1 MYRSFAE
8 RICALLLVIS
18 CLASVAHCAAAQGTV
33 AQPGTISGT
42 VRDAQGKPVTGA
54 SVSLQ
59 KNGTDEATVTTHTD
73 GAFIFRPRSVGPYVV
88 SAEKSGG
95 GTSSTAFTISRDEQK
110 IINLTL
116 PRAPLEAANIAS
128 TEIQLSDQPN
138 FTVAGITDPS
148 AAGGHGSDASLR
160 TSESLAK
167 DTASLKSDHNNLAAT
182 SAEDLSRARD
192 NLRTKLQTANTGEN
206 HRRLGDIYEKLND
219 PLNAVREY
227 ETAARLDPGEQN
239 YFSWGAELLL
249 HHAVQPA
256 LEVFSKG
263 SAAHP
268 KSARM
273 LAGLGAAQYASGSN
287 DRAARSFCEAS
298 DLDPENATPY
308 LFLGKLE
315 KALPDAPACAEPRLA
330 RFAAQQPQNPM
341 ASYYYAIALL
351 KPQSGATEPTRSQ
364 KAEELLKKSLAADPS
379 NADAHLQLG
388 ILFSTRKDEAAA
400 IAAFQKALQLNPDLA
415 EAHYR
420 LGRALKQTGD
430 DAGAQEE
437 FQAYRDTQ
445 KKDAAEFERQRRELQ
460 QFVIVLKDQPTSH

>member
-1 MYRSFAE
+1 MHPSFAK
-8 RICALLLVIS
+8 RGYARLLIMLIF
-18 CLASVAHCAAAQGTV
+18 ASVPSAAQTV
-33 AQPGTISGT
+33 AVKPATISGT
-42 VRDAQGKPVTGA
+42 VRNLQGAPVTAA
-54 SVSLQ
+54 SVSLL
-59 KNGTDEATVTTHTD
+59 KNGRDEASLTTKPD
-73 GAFIFRPRSVGPYVV
+73 GTFAFKPRGSGPYAVKAV
-88 SAEKSGG
+88 LGDGS
-95 GTSSTAFTISRDEQK
+95 TSSAAFTISPGEQK
-110 IINLTL
+110 VIDLTL
-116 PRAPLEAANIAS
+116 DRAPLETANVTAA
-128 TEIQLSDQPN
+128 EMQFSDQPN

-167 DTASLKSDHNNLAAT
+167 DTAGLKSSPNDLAAT
-182 SAEDLSRARD
+182 SADALARARD
-192 NLRTKLQTANTGEN
+192 NLRIKLQTENTGEN
-206 HRRLGDIYEKLND
+206 HRLLGDIYEKLND

-227 ETAARLDPGEQN
+227 ETAARLDPSEQN

-256 LEVFSKG
+256 LEVFTKG

-268 KSARM
+268 RSARM

-298 DLDPENATPY
+298 DLDPGNATPY

-330 RFAAQQPQNPM
+330 RFAEQQPQNPM
-341 ASYYYAIALL
+341 ASYYYAIVLL
-351 KPQSGATEPTRSQ
+351 KPQSGTTDTTRSQ
-364 KAEELLKKSLAADPS
+364 KAEELLKKSIAADPS

-388 ILFSTRKDEAAA
+388 ILYSARKDEAAA

-430 DAGAQEE
+430 DAGAQKE

-460 QFVIVLKDQPTSH
+460 QFVIVLKDQSASH